1 MFISQ
6 AYAQSGGADGG
17 SLLINL
23 LPLIL
28 IFVVFYFLLIRPQQK
43 RAKQH
48 REMLDSIRR
57 GDRIVTNGGIVGQVV
72 KVGSDN
78 MLTLEIADGVRVK
91 AMQHMVADVLAKT
104 KPARSKGKE
113 SDQDEADDNAD
124 NDAQAAEAPKASE
137 KKGIGRFTGR

>member
-6 AYAQSGGADGG
+6 AYAQSGGAGG
-17 SLLINL
+17 GNLLINL

-43 RAKQH
+43 RQKQH
-48 REMLDSIRR
+48 REMLDGIRR

-104 KPARSKGKE
+104 KPARGKGGDDQDGE
-113 SDQDEADDNAD
+113 SDAADGDT
-124 NDAQAAEAPKASE
+124 AAEPPAADA
-137 KKGIGRFTGR
+137 KKGFGRFLGR